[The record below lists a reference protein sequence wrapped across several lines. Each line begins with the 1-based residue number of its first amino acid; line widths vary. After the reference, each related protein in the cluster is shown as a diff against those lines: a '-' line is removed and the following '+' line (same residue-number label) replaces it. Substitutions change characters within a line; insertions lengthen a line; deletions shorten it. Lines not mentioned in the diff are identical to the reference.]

1 MKTYRMKIVD
11 AFTKKPFAGNP
22 AGVVLDANGL
32 TDAQMQLIAREIN
45 LSETAFILPATEPE
59 ANLRIR
65 WFTTV
70 GEVPLCGHA
79 TIASFHALAEEGMEG
94 MRTNGQHYFRLQTK
108 SGILAVR
115 VEKNFYGTTTE
126 FELPTP
132 KFRIKKSIPGTL
144 LRAVGVTVKDL
155 KNDLPVVSDVYFY
168 IPVKRLSILRNLK
181 PEFQA
186 LSTELTKLRMA
197 GVCLFS
203 LETKE
208 NLSAVHSRFYAPNYG
223 INEDPVTGSANGP
236 LGLYLHR
243 YVLPAGYALPCREM
257 SDGGLEFTGEQG
269 DFLKRPGRVKIRLRL
284 KQNTVEDISIAGEAV
299 TILDSTLKI

>member
-1 MKTYRMKIVD
+1 MKTYRIKIVD

-32 TDAQMQLIAREIN
+32 TDSQMQLIARELN
-45 LSETAFILPATEPE
+45 LSETAFILPATEPG

-94 MRTNGQHYFRLQTK
+94 MRTNGQHYFRLQTR

-115 VEKNFYGTTTE
+115 VEKNFYGTTIE

-132 KFRIKKSIPGTL
+132 KFKIKKKISIL
-144 LRAVGVTVKDL
+144 MLRALGILSKEVKKDL
-155 KNDLPVVSDVYFY
+155 PLVLDSYLY
-168 IPVKRLSILRNLK
+168 IPVNRLSVLEKLK
-181 PEFQA
+181 PEFNA
-186 LSTELTKLRMA
+186 LTIELTKMRVE
-197 GVCLFS
+197 GVCVFS

-208 NLSAVHSRFYAPNYG
+208 KYSSVHSRFFAPNYG

-236 LGLYLHR
+236 LGFYLHQ
-243 YVLPAGYALPCREM
+243 YVLPAGYPIACREM
-257 SDGGLEFTGEQG
+257 PDGGMEFTGEQG

-284 KQNTVEDISIAGEAV
+284 KQNTVEDVSIAGEAV
-299 TILDSTLKI
+299 TILDSILKI

>member
-1 MKTYRMKIVD
+1 MKTYRIKIVD

-32 TDAQMQLIAREIN
+32 TDSQMQLIARELN
-45 LSETAFILPATEPE
+45 LSETAFILPATEPD

-115 VEKNFYGTTTE
+115 VEKNFYDTTIE

-132 KFRIKKSIPGTL
+132 KYKIIKTL
-144 LRAVGVTVKDL
+144 SVKMLHALGIVGKDVK
-155 KNDLPVVSDVYFY
+155 KDLPVVTDSYLY
-168 IPVKRLSILRNLK
+168 MPVTGLKVIEKLK
-181 PEFQA
+181 PEFKT
-186 LSTELTKLRMA
+186 LEFELTKMRMA
-197 GVCLFS
+197 GVCVFT
-203 LETKE
+203 LETKDKY
-208 NLSAVHSRFYAPNYG
+208 SSVHSRFFAPNYG

-236 LGLYLHR
+236 LGFYLHK
-243 YVLPAGYALPCREM
+243 YVLPAGYPVACREM
-257 SDGGLEFTGEQG
+257 PDGGMEFIGEQG
-269 DFLKRPGRVKIRLRL
+269 DDIQRAGRVKIRLRL

-299 TILDSTLKI
+299 TIMDSTLKM